1 MVFISSWKTGDNR
14 FLLITDMSSSGG
26 RVAIITGSA
35 SGIGR
40 SIAIRLGR
48 DGYNV
53 VISELESKSDRMEEV
68 RLLIANANKEKGERR
83 SIIVSCDV
91 SKEDDVQRLVEKAVS
106 TFGRLDVVSV
116 VQKLRV
122 EI

>member
-1 MVFISSWKTGDNR
+1 
-14 FLLITDMSSSGG
+14 MSSSGG
-26 RVAIITGSA
+26 RVAIVTGSA

-68 RLLIANANKEKGERR
+68 RLLIENANKEKGERR

-91 SKEDDVQRLVEKAVS
+91 SKEIDVQRLVEKAVS

-122 EI
+122 EM